1 MLEASRPRVHR
12 KRHPKVRSA
21 YCDMIIVGVSALFHD
36 AACAIVVDGRL
47 VAAAQEERFT
57 RRRFDES
64 MPVYAFAHCLRQAG
78 VSIRDVDYVA
88 YYEEPQKKLERQ
100 LRMGLPQL
108 PPVSRRSLFRLDA
121 TRPFREIRN
130 RLGFDGKI
138 LTLGHHEA
146 HAASAF
152 YCSGFEEAA
161 LLTIDGVG
169 EWATTTYGKGDAHGV
184 HVLEEVRFPHSL
196 GLLYATLTAYLGFEV
211 NSDEYKVM
219 GLAPY
224 GQPTYI
230 GKLMNL
236 VEDLPKGQFR
246 LDTKYFDFAGS
257 DKMFTPALIDLLGVP
272 PRGPDDE
279 ISSAHQNLASSLQ
292 LFLEQIVLS
301 KLNHLSDLTQSDC
314 ACYAGGVALNCVANA
329 RLMREGP
336 FRNWFIQPAAG
347 DAGSAVGAAL
357 WAHHRLTGGFNRQ
370 RLTDV
375 RLGPEFSDH
384 YLRQMLRQG
393 DVPYADYAGRTS
405 DLLSATASQLAQGKV
420 VGWFQG
426 RMEFGPRALGS
437 RSILADPGDGRM
449 RDHIN
454 SLVKKREAFRPFAPA
469 VVAER
474 CSEFFELDRKSPFML
489 ETAQVR
495 KNVSLPAVTHVD
507 GSARVQTV
515 DRAVDPRF
523 HALLTEFGRLTGYP
537 VLLNTSFNMRGEPI
551 VCDPSDALGC
561 FVRASLDVLVAGD
574 LMVDRQAIPS
584 DWIQWMN
591 RMTPNRP
598 PTISSDAYTFF

>member
-1 MLEASRPRVHR
+1 
-12 KRHPKVRSA
+12 
-21 YCDMIIVGVSALFHD
+21 MIIIGVSALYHD
-36 AACAIVVDGRL
+36 SACAIVVDGRL
-47 VAAAQEERFT
+47 AAAAQEERFT
-57 RRRFDES
+57 RRRFDQA

-78 VSIRDVDYVA
+78 INIHDVDCVA

-100 LRMGLPQL
+100 LWMGLPQV
-108 PPVSRRSLFRLDA
+108 PPVRREALFRLDA

-130 RLGFDGKI
+130 LLGYGGKI
-138 LTLGHHEA
+138 LTVGHHEA

-161 LLTIDGVG
+161 LLTIDAVG
-169 EWATTTYGKGDAHGV
+169 EWATTTYGKADAQGI

-196 GLLYATLTAYLGFEV
+196 GLLYATLTNYLGFQV

-224 GQPTYI
+224 GRPIYLE
-230 GKLMNL
+230 KLRNL
-236 VEDLPKGQFR
+236 IEDLPGGQFR
-246 LDTKYFDFAGS
+246 LNGRYFDFAGS
-257 DKMFTPALIDLLGVP
+257 DKMFTPALADLLGIP
-272 PRGPDDE
+272 PRGPDEDVNHLHE
-279 ISSAHQNLASSLQ
+279 NLAASLQ
-292 LFLEQIVLS
+292 ALLEEIVLG
-301 KLNHLSDLTQSDC
+301 KLHHLSQLTGSDRV
-314 ACYAGGVALNCVANA
+314 CYAGGVALNCVANA
-329 RLMREGP
+329 RFMREGP

-347 DAGSAVGAAL
+347 DAGCAAGAAL
-357 WAHHRLTGGFNRQ
+357 AVHHRLAESFSPQ
-370 RLTDV
+370 RLTNA
-375 RLGPEFSDH
+375 RMGPEYDNEI
-384 YLRQMLRQG
+384 LRQILRQSG
-393 DVPYADYAGRTS
+393 VPYADYTGRTA
-405 DLLSATASQLAQGKV
+405 DLISATASRLAQRKV
-420 VGWFQG
+420 AGWFQG

-437 RSILADPGDGRM
+437 RSILADPRDANM

-454 SLVKKREAFRPFAPA
+454 ALVKKREAFRPFAPA

-474 CSEFFELDRKSPFML
+474 CSEFFELDRESPFML

-495 KNVSLPAVTHVD
+495 NKESLPAVTHVD

-515 DRAVDPRF
+515 ARDVDSQF

-551 VCDPSDALGC
+551 VCDPVDALIC

-574 LMVDRQAIPS
+574 IMVERQAIPP
-584 DWIQWMN
+584 DWIQWVS
-591 RMTPNRP
+591 RVAPHRP

>member
-1 MLEASRPRVHR
+1 
-12 KRHPKVRSA
+12 
-21 YCDMIIVGVSALFHD
+21 MIIVGVSALFHD

-47 VAAAQEERFT
+47 AAASQEERFT

-64 MPVYAFAHCLRQAG
+64 MPVYAFADCLRQARVG
-78 VSIRDVDYVA
+78 IHDIDYVA

-100 LRMGLPQL
+100 LWMGLPQV
-108 PPVSRRSLFRLDA
+108 PPVSRRALFRLDA
-121 TRPFREIRN
+121 TRPFREIRD
-130 RLGFDGKI
+130 RLGYDGKV
-138 LTLGHHEA
+138 LTVGHHEA

-152 YCSGFEEAA
+152 YCSGFEQAA

-169 EWATTTYGKGDAHGV
+169 EWATTTYGKGDARGV

-224 GQPTYI
+224 GRPTYLD
-230 GKLMNL
+230 KLRKL
-236 VEDLPKGQFR
+236 VEDLPNGQFR
-246 LDTKYFDFAGS
+246 LDTKYFDFAGGN
-257 DKMFTPALIDLLGVP
+257 KMFTPVLGDLMGIP
-272 PRGPDDE
+272 PRGPDDD
-279 ISSAHQNLASSLQ
+279 IRSAHENLASSLQ
-292 LFLEQIVLS
+292 LLLEEIVLG
-301 KLNHLSDLTQSDC
+301 KLNHLRDLTGSDC
-314 ACYAGGVALNCVANA
+314 VCYAGGVALNCVANE
-329 RLMREGP
+329 RLIREGP

-347 DAGSAVGAAL
+347 DAGSAAGAAL
-357 WAHHRLTGGFNRQ
+357 LAHHRLTGGFHRQ

-375 RLGPEFSDH
+375 RLGPEYSDH
-384 YLRQMLRQG
+384 YLRQILRQG
-393 DVPYADYAGRTS
+393 DVSYADYAGRMT
-405 DLLSATASQLAQGKV
+405 DLLSATASRLAQGKV

-437 RSILADPGDGRM
+437 RSILADPGDARM

-454 SLVKKREAFRPFAPA
+454 AMVKKRESFRPFAPA

-474 CSEFFELDRKSPFML
+474 CSEFFDLDRESPFML

-495 KNVSLPAVTHVD
+495 KDVSLPAVTHVD

-515 DRAVDPRF
+515 DRDVDPRF
-523 HALLTEFGRLTGYP
+523 HALLSEFGRLTGYP

-551 VCDPSDALGC
+551 VCDPSDALSC

-574 LMVDRQAIPS
+574 IMVERQAIPA
-584 DWIQWMN
+584 DWIQWMS
-591 RMTPNRP
+591 RTTPNRP
-598 PTISSDAYTFF
+598 STISSDAYTFF

>member
-1 MLEASRPRVHR
+1 
-12 KRHPKVRSA
+12 
-21 YCDMIIVGVSALFHD
+21 MIIVGVSALFHD

-47 VAAAQEERFT
+47 AAAAQEERFT

-64 MPVYAFAHCLRQAG
+64 IPVYAFAHCLRQAG
-78 VSIRDVDYVA
+78 VGINDIDCVA
-88 YYEEPQKKLERQ
+88 YYEEPWKKLERQ
-100 LRMGLPQL
+100 LWMGLPQM
-108 PPVSRRSLFRLDA
+108 PPVSRRALFRLDA
-121 TRPFREIRN
+121 TRPVREIRD
-130 RLGFDGKI
+130 RLGYDGKV
-138 LTLGHHEA
+138 LTVGHHEA

-152 YCSGFEEAA
+152 YCSGFSEAA

-224 GQPTYI
+224 GRPIY
-230 GKLMNL
+230 LDRLRNL
-236 VEDLPKGQFR
+236 VEDLPNGQFR
-246 LDTKYFDFAGS
+246 LDTRYFDFAGTN
-257 DKMFTPALIDLLGVP
+257 KMFTPALADLLGIP
-272 PRGPDDE
+272 PREPDDD
-279 ISSAHQNLASSLQ
+279 ISSAHQNVASSLQ
-292 LFLEQIVLS
+292 ILLEEIVLK
-301 KLNHLSDLTQSDC
+301 KLNYLSDITQSDC
-314 ACYAGGVALNCVANA
+314 VCYAGGVALNCVANA
-329 RLMREGP
+329 RLMRQGP

-347 DAGSAVGAAL
+347 DAGSAAGAAL
-357 WAHHRLTGGFNRQ
+357 LAHHRLTGGFNRQ
-370 RLTDV
+370 RMTDV
-375 RLGPEFSDH
+375 RLGPEYDDH
-384 YLRQMLRQG
+384 YLRKMLKQG
-393 DVPYADYAGRTS
+393 DVSYDDYAGRMA
-405 DLLSATASQLAQGKV
+405 DLLSATASRLAQGKV

-437 RSILADPGDGRM
+437 RSILADPGNARM

-454 SLVKKREAFRPFAPA
+454 AMVKKREAFRPFAPA
-469 VVAER
+469 VVAEG
-474 CSEFFELDRKSPFML
+474 CGEFFELDRESPFML

-515 DRAVDPRF
+515 DREVDPRF

-551 VCDPSDALGC
+551 VCDPSDAISC

-574 LMVDRQAIPS
+574 IMVERQAIPS
-584 DWIQWMN
+584 EWIYWTS
-591 RMTPNRP
+591 RMTPCRP

>member
-1 MLEASRPRVHR
+1 
-12 KRHPKVRSA
+12 
-21 YCDMIIVGVSALFHD
+21 MIIVGVSALFHD

-47 VAAAQEERFT
+47 VSAAQEERFT

-78 VSIRDVDYVA
+78 VSIHDIDCVA

-100 LRMGLPQL
+100 LWMGLPQVPL
-108 PPVSRRSLFRLDA
+108 ASRQTLFRLDA

-130 RLGFDGKI
+130 RLGYEGKV
-138 LTLGHHEA
+138 LTVGHHEA

-152 YCSGFEEAA
+152 YCSGVEEAA

-169 EWATTTYGKGDAHGV
+169 EWATTTYGKGDEHGV

-196 GLLYATLTAYLGFEV
+196 GLLYATLTTYLGFQV

-224 GQPTYI
+224 GQPTYLE
-230 GKLMNL
+230 KLRNL
-236 VEDLPKGQFR
+236 VEDQPGGQFR
-246 LDTKYFDFAGS
+246 LDMKYFDFACTN
-257 DKMFTPALIDLLGVP
+257 KMFTPALADLLGIP
-272 PRGPDDE
+272 ARGPDDD
-279 ISSAHQNLASSLQ
+279 ISALHQNLASSLQ
-292 LFLEQIVLS
+292 LLLEEILLR
-301 KLNHLSDLTQSDC
+301 KLKHLSDLTGSDNV
-314 ACYAGGVALNCVANA
+314 CYAGGVALNCVSNA

-357 WAHHRLTGGFNRQ
+357 WAHHRLTGGFER
-370 RLTDV
+370 RRMRDV
-375 RLGPEFSDH
+375 RLGPEYSDQ

-393 DVPYADYAGRTS
+393 DAPYADYADRTS
-405 DLLSATASQLAQGKV
+405 DLLSATASRLAQGKV

-437 RSILADPGDGRM
+437 RSILADPGDERM

-454 SLVKKREAFRPFAPA
+454 AMVKKREAFRPFAPA

-474 CSEFFELDRKSPFML
+474 CSEFFELDRESPFML

-515 DRAVDPRF
+515 DRDVDPRF

-551 VCDPSDALGC
+551 VCDPCDALSC
-561 FVRASLDVLVAGD
+561 FLRASLDVLVVGD
-574 LMVDRQAIPS
+574 IMVERQSIPP
-584 DWIQWMN
+584 DWIQSVS
-591 RMTPNRP
+591 RLTPSRAP
-598 PTISSDAYTFF
+598 AISSDAYTFF